1 MAASHVSWVG
11 DHHLVPMAGVFP
23 LGLIQ
28 PPWPGWGL
36 MLKDQGPVNREKKEL
51 VMLMWGFQDINR

>member
-1 MAASHVSWVG
+1 MG
-11 DHHLVPMAGVFP
+11 DHHLVPMVGMFP

-28 PPWPGWGL
+28 PPWPGQGL

-51 VMLMWGFQDINR
+51 VMLMWGFQDINW